1 MTTVGMA
8 AMMHGLVQGGPP
20 IGPGGPFSLADA
32 GDLEQRVRA
41 AGFADVTVE
50 RVQSTRHFAST
61 ADHVA
66 MVAAL
71 SPGLGDALNAAT
83 PEQLDGVRGQVAALT
98 APFQG
103 PDGLHLPT
111 TALLCRAS

>member
-20 IGPGGPFSLADA
+20 IGPGGPFSLSDA
-32 GDLEQRVRA
+32 ADLEKRVHD

-50 RVQSTRHFAST
+50 RVESTRPFATT
-61 ADHVA
+61 AEHVA

-83 PEQLDGVRGQVAALT
+83 AEQLEGVRGQVAALT
-98 APFQG
+98 AQYQR
-103 PDGLHLPT
+103 PDGLHIPT
-111 TALLCRAS
+111 TALLCVAR